1 MWRGVLWLCSLSF
14 SLSSS
19 RRRRLGVDAGYP
31 ERHRRAQHRRRE
43 SSRGCVRAG
52 HRLILIPARLGDAC
66 DLGLVVVLVEAREAV
81 AVHLLEGFVVRR
93 HDGLSAPRR
102 LRLVRLAR
110 GAAVACA
117 LSMRPAASGI
127 GHGSVSCRR
136 RGEIAVCL
144 VLPRVQFRQPL
155 RALRG
160 LAGGAVVLRTSCAR
174 QFRRVRPAG
183 PCLRASELHSGWGVG
198 VRKNLLGFRP
208 FWRKE
213 F

>member
-43 SSRGCVRAG
+43 SSLQCVRAG
-52 HRLILIPARLGDAC
+52 HWLILIPARLGDAR

-102 LRLVRLAR
+102 LRLARLAR
-110 GAAVACA
+110 GAVVACA

-144 VLPRVQFRQPL
+144 VLPRVQYRNPL

-160 LAGGAVVLRTSCAR
+160 LAGGAVVVRRSCAR
-174 QFRRVRPAG
+174 QFRRVRPEG
-183 PCLRASELHSGWGVG
+183 PCLRASELHSSCGRGAG
-198 VRKNLLGFRP
+198 
-208 FWRKE
+208 
-213 F
+213 

>member
-1 MWRGVLWLCSLSF
+1 MAALISLSLSF

-43 SSRGCVRAG
+43 TSRGCVRAG
-52 HRLILIPARLGDAC
+52 HWLILISARRQYARH
-66 DLGLVVVLVEAREAV
+66 LGLVVVAVEAREAV

-102 LRLVRLAR
+102 LRLAR
-110 GAAVACA
+110 GARGTALRCA

-127 GHGSVSCRR
+127 GHGSVSCRGR
-136 RGEIAVCL
+136 SEIAVCL

-160 LAGGAVVLRTSCAR
+160 LAGGAVVVRRSCAN

>member
-1 MWRGVLWLCSLSF
+1 MEFYGCSDLSNSLLLSVLLTPTT
-14 SLSSS
+14 S
-19 RRRRLGVDAGYP
+19 RRRRGP
-31 ERHRRAQHRRRE
+31 TFTPSPRRDRRE
-43 SSRGCVRAG
+43 SSLGVRAG
-52 HRLILIPARLGDAC
+52 HWLILIPARLGHAR
-66 DLGLVVVLVEAREAV
+66 DLGLVVVPVEAREAV

-102 LRLVRLAR
+102 LRLARLAR
-110 GAAVACA
+110 GTVVAWA

-160 LAGGAVVLRTSCAR
+160 LAGGAVVVRRSCAN

-183 PCLRASELHSGWGVG
+183 PCLRASELHSGWGSG
-198 VRKNLLGFRP
+198 CENLLGFRC